1 MRADLGL
8 SATAAGLLTTGPLL
22 CLGVLAPLGPRIAR
36 RVPVERLLVACA
48 LATAVGCGARGLGGV
63 APLYLG
69 TLLAGAAIAL
79 AQVVIPSL
87 IRARGGGGP
96 LTGAFSM
103 SLVGGAT
110 VAAFTAIP
118 LERALG
124 SWEAALAFWG
134 LPALVAAAAWTRT
147 THEPVRAPDPHPL
160 LRDPV
165 AWSIAAF
172 FGLQSMCF
180 YSSNSWLPEILEA
193 SGISEGHA
201 GTLNGVTNLIQLLP
215 AFAVPVL
222 AARASSQRPLL
233 VAIVC
238 FTFAGIAGVL
248 AAPSIALLWMVVLGI
263 GQGAALGFGLILP
276 VLRGRSAAE
285 VASMT
290 ALAMGAGYIVA
301 STGPAIVG
309 AVHDAT
315 GGWDGPLIVLLV
327 MAALQVPAAWRAS
340 VRDPHRR

>member
-1 MRADLGL
+1 M
-8 SATAAGLLTTGPLL
+8 
-22 CLGVLAPLGPRIAR
+22 
-36 RVPVERLLVACA
+36 ACA
-48 LATAVGCGARGLGGV
+48 LATAAGCAARGIGGT

-87 IRARGGGGP
+87 VRARAHERAGV

-110 VAAFTAIP
+110 IAAFSAVP
-118 LERALG
+118 LERAFG
-124 SWEAALAFWG
+124 SWRPALAFWG
-134 LPALVAAAAWTRT
+134 IPALVAAAAWLPAALSSR
-147 THEPVRAPDPHPL
+147 ESVRAPDPHPL

-172 FGLQSMCF
+172 FGLQSMGF
-180 YSSNSWLPEILEA
+180 YSSNSWLPEILHA
-193 SGISEGHA
+193 SGISEGRA
-201 GTLNGVTNLIQLLP
+201 GTLNGVTNLVQVIP

-222 AARASSQRPLL
+222 AARARSQLGVLL
-233 VAIVC
+233 AIVA
-238 FTFAGIAGVL
+238 FSLAGLAGVL
-248 AAPSIALLWMVVLGI
+248 AVPGVALLWMFLLGL
-263 GQGAALGFGLILP
+263 GQGGALGLGLILP

-290 ALAMGAGYIVA
+290 ALMMGAGYAVA
-301 STGPAIVG
+301 AFGPAIVG

-315 GGWDGPLIVLLV
+315 GNWDAPLVVLLAITALQAP
-327 MAALQVPAAWRAS
+327 AALRA
-340 VRDPHRR
+340 VR